1 MRYAKHCWLA
11 LVIAVLLAG
20 CGGSGSATTAPT
32 TQPTVAATASAVTP
46 VPQKPG
52 TTRITFWYGL
62 GGHNG
67 DVVQMLINKYNLS
80 QDKYYVQGV
89 FQASYDD
96 TLSKFSAATA
106 SQSLPNV
113 VQIYDVGTQRMIDTK
128 KIVPVQDLIA
138 RDNLQS
144 LLTDI
149 EPAILSYYSIGGKL
163 YSMPFNSSTAV
174 MYYDKN
180 AFRQAGLDPN
190 KKAWTYDDVV
200 AAAQKLTVKDASGKI
215 TRAGVGLYGYAWL
228 LEQEEAIHNALHA
241 TPDNGRTSR
250 ATKYT
255 FNNPASVQYMEFMK
269 KLLDNGTATYF
280 GSNGTPAQNA
290 ADAAFLSGK
299 TVINFASIANLR
311 GYLTTAQKNGG
322 KIDVG
327 VAYLPRAA
335 NAAGRNIIG
344 GASLWVSNTG
354 TSDQQAGAW
363 DFIKYAVQPDSQS
376 FWSSNTGYVPVRLST
391 YNLADMKA
399 TLTKYPQF
407 QAAIDQIRAAP
418 TTNFDAGGVAGN
430 MLTARNNI
438 QAVMDDYLSGR
449 TSSAQTALDSAV
461 EKSNSDLDEYNA
473 ANQ

>member
-1 MRYAKHCWLA
+1 MRYAKHLWLA
-11 LVIAVLLAG
+11 LVIAILLAG
-20 CGGSGSATTAPT
+20 CGGGTASTTTTKPT
-32 TQPTVAATASAVTP
+32 TAATASAITP

-52 TTRITFWYGL
+52 SLKITFWYGL

-67 DVVQMLINKYNLS
+67 DVVQMLINQYNLS
-80 QDKYYVQGV
+80 QNKYYVQGV
-89 FQASYDD
+89 FQSSYDD
-96 TLSKFSAATA
+96 TLSKVNAATA

-113 VQIYDVGTQRMIDTK
+113 VQIYDVGTQRMVDTK

-144 LLTDI
+144 VVDDI
-149 EPAILSYYSIGGKL
+149 EPAIRSYYTINGKL
-163 YSMPFNSSTAV
+163 QSMPFNSSTAV
-174 MYYDKN
+174 MYFDKN

-190 KKAWTYDDVV
+190 QKAWTYDQVL

-215 TRAGVGLYGYAWL
+215 TRASVGLYGYAWL
-228 LEQEEAIHNALHA
+228 LEEEEAIYNALHA

-255 FNNPASVQYMEFMK
+255 FNNAASVQYLDFMK

-299 TVINFASIANLR
+299 TAINFASIANLR

-322 KIDVG
+322 KPDVG

-335 NAAGRNIIG
+335 GAAGRNIIG
-344 GASLWVSNTG
+344 GASLWVTNTG
-354 TSDQQAGAW
+354 TADQQAGAW
-363 DFIKYAVQPDSQS
+363 DFIKFAVQPESQA
-376 FWSSNTGYVPVRLST
+376 FWSSNTGYVPVRLSAYT
-391 YNLADMKA
+391 LPDMKA
-399 TLTKYPQF
+399 TLAKYPQF

-418 TTNFDAGGVAGN
+418 TSNFDAGCVAGN

-438 QAVMDDYLSGR
+438 QQSMDDYLSGR
-449 TSSAQTALDSAV
+449 VSSAQTALDSAAQ
-461 EKSNSDLDEYNA
+461 KSNDDLDEYNA